1 MFNAEGKKQ
10 KALLYTC
17 LQSDKHHKK
26 KPGRDKRVGKNLL
39 GKLLDENSIQ
49 DNSSQMTP
57 GLTISFSS
65 TFDT

>member
-49 DNSSQMTP
+49 A
-57 GLTISFSS
+57 IAAR
-65 TFDT
+65 